1 MYHRSKGL
9 SFEAALRDM
18 SASSPKDRV
27 MAAETLASAKG
38 EEQRDQAFDAL
49 AAGVGDA
56 RPEVRTTA
64 CYSLAALELPAAWEL
79 IALCLSDTIPEVRQ
93 SAAIALG
100 TLAAKPAFDALAEAL
115 REGPADLR
123 FQAATSLVEVDAEAA
138 YPLLVA
144 TLGEEDDAEVLG
156 AIALSLGAI
165 GNAECANAIAALLDH
180 SASQTRLDAAYALA
194 QLSDPR
200 ASQTLAAFL
209 ADADLGWDAVIA
221 LETLGA
227 DSLPHFEAFL
237 ERPAGEDRVRIRAAG
252 AQLTLGKG
260 THASAQACLIDG
272 LRSRKVELR
281 GLALQELAK
290 CAGDWAKPA
299 LLTLHKSFRG
309 RRMRD
314 EIDSVLAQIEAA

>member
-1 MYHRSKGL
+1 
-9 SFEAALRDM
+9 
-18 SASSPKDRV
+18 
-27 MAAETLASAKG
+27 MAAETLASAQG

-49 AAGVGDA
+49 AAGIGDA
-56 RPEVRTTA
+56 KPEVRTTV

-79 IALCLSDTIPEVRQ
+79 IALCLSDAVPEVRQ

-100 TLAAKPAFDALAEAL
+100 TLGAKPAFDALAEAL

-138 YPLLVA
+138 YPLLIA
-144 TLGEEDDAEVLG
+144 TLAEEEDAEVLG

-165 GNAECANAIAALLDH
+165 GNAECANAIADLLDH
-180 SASQTRLDAAYALA
+180 SAPQTRLDAAYALA
-194 QLSDPR
+194 QLGDRR
-200 ASQTLAAFL
+200 ASQTLATFL

-227 DSLPHFEAFL
+227 DSLSHFEAFL
-237 ERPAGEDRVRIRAAG
+237 ESPAGEARVRLRAAG
-252 AQLTLGKG
+252 AHLTLGEG
-260 THASAQACLIDG
+260 THASAQTCLIDG

-281 GLALQELAK
+281 GLALEELSK

-299 LLTLHKSFRG
+299 LLALHKSFRG

-314 EIDSVLAQIEAA
+314 EIDTVLAQLEAA

>member
-18 SASSPKDRV
+18 TASSPRDRV
-27 MAAETLASAKG
+27 TAAETLASAKS
-38 EEQRDQAFDAL
+38 EEQRDLAFDAL

-79 IALCLSDTIPEVRQ
+79 IALCLTDTVPEVRQ

-100 TLAAKPAFDALAEAL
+100 TLGAKPAFDSLAEAL
-115 REGPADLR
+115 RDGPADLR
-123 FQAATSLVEVDAEAA
+123 FQAATSLVEVDSEAA
-138 YPLLVA
+138 YPLLIDA
-144 TLGEEDDAEVLG
+144 LSDDEDSEVLG
-156 AIALSLGAI
+156 AVALSLGAI
-165 GNAECANAIAALLDH
+165 GKPESANAIAALLDH

-194 QLSDPR
+194 QLGDPR

-209 ADADLGWDAVIA
+209 VDKDLGWDAVIA
-221 LETLGA
+221 LETLGQE
-227 DSLPHFEAFL
+227 SLPHFQAFL
-237 ERPAGEDRVRIRAAG
+237 DTSGGEDRVRIRAAG
-252 AQLTLGKG
+252 ALLTLAA
-260 THASAQACLIDG
+260 TDHSAAQACLIAG

-281 GLALQELAK
+281 GLALQELSK

-299 LLTLHKSFRG
+299 LVALHKSFRG

-314 EIDSVLAQIEAA
+314 EIDAVLTTIDAA